1 MTAWKDG
8 GGIKRPKR
16 VRRAAALAAES
27 PGIKIGLY
35 GDAGSGKTAVACA
48 GTGDSTPAEV
58 LVLLAEPHGI
68 ATVRVWN
75 PDAAVA
81 MVTEAAELRSWV
93 ATLASAEHGFDDAGA
108 FIKLALD
115 SEVTVRRVVL
125 DSFTEIQ
132 RILVDEILAGE
143 RRESMTLQ
151 EWGLLNDR
159 SIDLIRTIRNLPV
172 DVCVIFL
179 AESNDGSDQR
189 YIKPLVKGRKLPN
202 ECAQFFSAFGYCYR
216 QQEDDELSYRVL
228 FGGSDNYITKQ
239 ATGLERVEEPDFDD
253 WRRKMMAATP
263 AVAAAEASED
273 SESNNKPQPP
283 ASKRRQRRSVTR
295 SA

>member
-1 MTAWKDG
+1 MAGWKNG
-8 GGIKRPKR
+8 GGRKPR
-16 VRRAAALAAES
+16 VMRRAAELAAES

-35 GDAGSGKTAVACA
+35 GDAGSGKTSVAC
-48 GTGDSTPAEV
+48 GVDSTTAADEV

-68 ATVRVWN
+68 ASIRVWN

-81 MVTEAAELRSWV
+81 MVTEGAELRSWV
-93 ATLASAEHGFDDAGA
+93 SMLANAKHGFDEHGA
-108 FIKLALD
+108 WLLC
-115 SEVTVRRVVL
+115 SEDEVKVRRVVL

-132 RILVDEILAGE
+132 RILVDEILSGQG
-143 RRESMTLQ
+143 RESLTLQ

-179 AESNDGSDQR
+179 AESNDGSEQR

-216 QQEDDELSYRVL
+216 QQEDDDLSYRVL

-239 ATGLERVEEPDFDD
+239 ATGLERVEEPGFDN
-253 WRRKMMAATP
+253 WRSKMMSATP
-263 AVAAAEASED
+263 AVAEQD
-273 SESNNKPQPP
+273 SSNDNLPEPKKQQ
-283 ASKRRQRRSVTR
+283 RRRRSVTR
-295 SA
+295 SD

>member
-1 MTAWKDG
+1 MGNWKNG
-8 GGIKRPKR
+8 GVKPPRS
-16 VRRAAALAAES
+16 VRRASALADES

-35 GDAGSGKTAVACA
+35 GDAGSGKTAVSCRGGGA
-48 GTGDSTPAEV
+48 TNDDEV

-68 ATVRVWN
+68 ATIRVWN
-75 PDAAVA
+75 LDAAVA

-93 ATLASAEHGFDDAGA
+93 SLLASSPCGVDERGA
-108 FIKLALD
+108 YLSLSLD
-115 SEVTVRRVVL
+115 NVEVVVRRVVL

-132 RILVDEILAGE
+132 RILVDEILSGE
-143 RRESMTLQ
+143 RRESLTLQ

-159 SIDLIRTIRNLPV
+159 SIDLIRTVRNLPV

-216 QQEDDELSYRVL
+216 QQEDDDLNYRVL

-239 ATGLERVEEPDFDD
+239 ATGLDRVEEPGFDD
-253 WRRKMMAATP
+253 WRQKMITATP
-263 AVAAAEASED
+263 EAAALAVQATTD
-273 SESNNKPQPP
+273 DDDNQPAKP
-283 ASKRRQRRSVTR
+283 KRRRRSMTR
-295 SA
+295 SD

>member
-1 MTAWKDG
+1 MAWKDG
-8 GGIKRPKR
+8 SGASRPKR

-35 GDAGSGKTAVACA
+35 GDAGSGKTAVAC
-48 GTGDSTPAEV
+48 GHHENGEDV

-68 ATVRVWN
+68 ATIRVWN
-75 PDAAVA
+75 PNAAVA
-81 MVTEAAELRSWV
+81 MVTEAAELRAWV
-93 ATLASAEHGFDDAGA
+93 GLLATSEYGNDESGA
-108 FIKLALD
+108 YIKVALD
-115 SEVTVRRVVL
+115 SEVKVRRVVM

-143 RRESMTLQ
+143 RRESLTLQ

-189 YIKPLVKGRKLPN
+189 YVKPLVKGRKLPN

-216 QQEDDELSYRVL
+216 QQEDDTLNYRVL

-239 ATGLERVEEPDFDD
+239 ATGLDRVEEPDFEE
-253 WRRKMMAATP
+253 WRAKIMGATPDMAAQQQ
-263 AVAAAEASED
+263 D
-273 SESNNKPQPP
+273 NNNNKPEPEAKP
-283 ASKRRQRRSVTR
+283 RRRRSVTR
-295 SA
+295 SQ